1 MPFRFLNSTIDD
13 AIPGSDVKTRAHSKA
28 SRNCVDTLMHY
39 TRSALES
46 DALSHRLSTVAAP
59 AHALPKLVLAFLLA
73 IVASQS
79 DLRAQTLAPPTASTP
94 QPAASASAGTE
105 EETIEPTFETQKLA
119 RTYILDVPAP
129 RGQITD
135 RNGEPLAQNRLN
147 YNLAIN
153 FPTPLD
159 FSDAQALSFAKEKI
173 DKTARLIGR
182 KIKISD
188 DAILR
193 HYHNRGIMPMEIA
206 QNLTQVEYE
215 QIKNEPPPGVIV
227 RPTYVRVYPN
237 GKVAGQ
243 IIGYTGKTGRN
254 PDGIVDNH
262 ETLWPETEGREG
274 LEQTFNQMLAG
285 KHGEYKL
292 TFDKD
297 GRKTS
302 EKLITPPEPGFN
314 VVTTIDLR
322 LQQLAEKALEAKAKR
337 GAIVIIDPNNGD
349 ILALASWPTY
359 DPNLFVPSISAEQL
373 KTLQDDKDIPLLP
386 RAYRSSYP
394 PGSTFKIAV
403 GIAALESGAVHPD
416 DRYECVPSIQI
427 GNVTFHNW
435 KKGNRGALNF
445 VQALTESCD
454 TWFYQVGIR
463 TGAQPIIDWALQLG
477 FGAKCGIPLRGE
489 AEGRV
494 PNDEYMKATHGRRLL
509 NGDIANMSIGQ
520 GDTQVTPLQMAQAMG
535 VVANGG
541 TLYQTRLVQQV
552 QTFDNQIVTA
562 YQVRAKRILNLSAET
577 LDEVHTGMIDVVN
590 GAGGTAHQ
598 ATLDNAEVAGKT
610 GTAQWGPKN
619 KERTAAWFAGFLP
632 ADQPRYAF
640 AALYEGDVGSKV
652 HGGSAAAP
660 MIADV
665 FKEVYKSEKVVSQ
678 KQRRAREQPEIRRAE
693 PVEEEDESD

>member
-1 MPFRFLNSTIDD
+1 MRNLCLALVLF
-13 AIPGSDVKTRAHSKA
+13 AVAA
-28 SRNCVDTLMHY
+28 SIGGQTLMP
-39 TRSALES
+39 TP
-46 DALSHRLSTVAAP
+46 AP
-59 AHALPKLVLAFLLA
+59 SPSV
-73 IVASQS
+73 S
-79 DLRAQTLAPPTASTP
+79 P
-94 QPAASASAGTE
+94 E
-105 EETIEPTFETQKLA
+105 EETIIPTFETQKLA

-135 RNGEPLAQNRLN
+135 RNGESLAQNKLS
-147 YNLAIN
+147 YNLTIS

-159 FSDAQALSFAKEKI
+159 FSDAQTLSFAREKI
-173 DKTARLIGR
+173 DRTARLIGR
-182 KIKISD
+182 KLKISD

-206 QNLTQVEYE
+206 QNLSELEYE
-215 QIKNEPPPGVIV
+215 QIKNDPPPGVIV
-227 RPTYVRVYPN
+227 RPIYVRVYPN

-274 LEQTFNQMLAG
+274 LEQTFNEMLTG

-302 EKLITPPEPGFN
+302 EKLITPPDPGYN
-314 VVTTIDLR
+314 VVTTLDLR

-373 KTLQDDKDIPLLP
+373 KLLQDDKDIPLLP

-403 GIAALESGAVHPD
+403 GIAALESGAVYPD
-416 DRYECVPSIQI
+416 DQYECVPAIQI

-463 TGAQPIIDWALQLG
+463 TGAQPIIDWALALG

-494 PNDEYMKATHGRRLL
+494 PNDEYMKATHGRKLL

-520 GDTQVTPLQMAQAMG
+520 GDIQVTPLQMAQAMG
-535 VVANGG
+535 IVANGG

-562 YQVRAKRILNLSAET
+562 YQVRAKRTLNLSSET
-577 LDEVHTGMIDVVN
+577 LDELHTGMIDVVN

-598 ATLDNAEVAGKT
+598 ASLDNAEVAGKT

-632 ADQPRYAF
+632 SDQPRYAF

-665 FKEVYKSEKVVSQ
+665 FKEIYKSEKIVGQ
-678 KQRRAREQPEIRRAE
+678 GQRRSPEQPEIRRAE

>member
-1 MPFRFLNSTIDD
+1 MPT
-13 AIPGSDVKTRAHSKA
+13 P
-28 SRNCVDTLMHY
+28 
-39 TRSALES
+39 
-46 DALSHRLSTVAAP
+46 AP
-59 AHALPKLVLAFLLA
+59 SPSV
-73 IVASQS
+73 S
-79 DLRAQTLAPPTASTP
+79 P
-94 QPAASASAGTE
+94 E
-105 EETIEPTFETQKLA
+105 EETIIPTFETQKLA

-135 RNGEPLAQNRLN
+135 RNGESLAQNKLS
-147 YNLAIN
+147 YNLTIS

-159 FSDAQALSFAKEKI
+159 FSDAQTLSFAREKI
-173 DKTARLIGR
+173 DRTARLIGR
-182 KIKISD
+182 KLKISD

-193 HYHNRGIMPMEIA
+193 HYHNRGVMPMEIA
-206 QNLTQVEYE
+206 QNLSELEYE
-215 QIKNEPPPGVIV
+215 QIKNDPPPGVIV
-227 RPTYVRVYPN
+227 RPIYVRVYPN

-274 LEQTFNQMLAG
+274 LEQTFNEMLTG

-302 EKLITPPEPGFN
+302 EKLITPPDPGYN
-314 VVTTIDLR
+314 VVTTLDLR

-337 GAIVIIDPNNGD
+337 GAMVIIDPNNGD

-373 KTLQDDKDIPLLP
+373 KLLQDDKDIPLLP

-403 GIAALESGAVHPD
+403 GIAALESGAVYPD
-416 DRYECVPSIQI
+416 DQYECVPAIQI

-454 TWFYQVGIR
+454 TWFYQVGIK
-463 TGAQPIIDWALQLG
+463 TGAQPIIDWALALG

-494 PNDEYMKATHGRRLL
+494 PNDEYMKATHGRKLL

-520 GDTQVTPLQMAQAMG
+520 GDIQVTPLQMAQAMG

-562 YQVRAKRILNLSAET
+562 YQVRAKRTLNLSSET
-577 LDEVHTGMIDVVN
+577 LDELHTGMIDVVN

-598 ATLDNAEVAGKT
+598 ASLDNAEVAGKT

-632 ADQPRYAF
+632 ADQPRFAF

-660 MIADV
+660 MIAEI
-665 FKEVYKSEKVVSQ
+665 FKEVYRSEKVVGQ
-678 KQRRAREQPEIRRAE
+678 RQRRSPEQPEIRRAE

>member
-1 MPFRFLNSTIDD
+1 MSFTLIFENLGCN
-13 AIPGSDVKTRAHSKA
+13 GRAA
-28 SRNCVDTLMHY
+28 T
-39 TRSALES
+39 A
-46 DALSHRLSTVAAP
+46 RLSN
-59 AHALPKLVLAFLLA
+59 LWIGLSISVLAA
-73 IVASQS
+73 ATQ
-79 DLRAQTLAPPTASTP
+79 AQTLMPTPAPSPSGSP
-94 QPAASASAGTE
+94 E
-105 EETIEPTFETQKLA
+105 EETIVPTFETQKMA
-119 RTYILDVPAP
+119 RTYVLDIPAP
-129 RGQITD
+129 RGLITD
-135 RNGEPLAQNRLN
+135 RNGAPLAQNRLS

-159 FSDAQALSFAKEKI
+159 FSDAQALSFVQEKI
-173 DKTARLIGR
+173 DKAGKLIGR
-182 KIKISD
+182 TLRISD
-188 DAILR
+188 QAILR
-193 HYHNRGIMPMEIA
+193 HYRNRGIMPLEIA
-206 QNLTQVEYE
+206 QNLSQSEYE
-215 QIKNEPPPGVIV
+215 EVKDNLPTGMIV
-227 RPTYVRVYPN
+227 RPVYMRTYPN
-237 GKVAGQ
+237 GRLAGQ
-243 IIGYTGKTGRN
+243 IVGYTGKTGRN

-274 LEQTFNQMLAG
+274 LEQTFNEMLTG

-302 EKLITPPEPGFN
+302 DKLITSPEPGYN
-314 VVTTIDLR
+314 VVTTLDLR

-373 KTLQDDKDIPLLP
+373 KILQNDPDIPLLP

-403 GIAALESGAVHPD
+403 GIAALESRAVQPD
-416 DRYECVPSIQI
+416 DRYDCVPAIQI

-520 GDTQVTPLQMAQAMG
+520 GDIQVTPLQMAQAMG

-562 YQVRAKRILNLSAET
+562 YQVRAKRKLNLSSET
-577 LDEVHTGMIDVVN
+577 LDELHTGMIDVVN

-598 ATLDNAEVAGKT
+598 ASLDNVEVAGKT

-640 AALYEGDVGSKV
+640 AAVYEGDVGSNV

-660 MIADV
+660 MVADV
-665 FKEVYKSEKVVSQ
+665 FKEIYKGQMVANRE
-678 KQRRAREQPEIRRAE
+678 QRRAREQPEVRRVE
-693 PVEEEDESD
+693 PVEEDDESD

>member
-1 MPFRFLNSTIDD
+1 MRSLWGTSGSLCVAFSILARST
-13 AIPGSDVKTRAHSKA
+13 
-28 SRNCVDTLMHY
+28 
-39 TRSALES
+39 AL
-46 DALSHRLSTVAAP
+46 
-59 AHALPKLVLAFLLA
+59 F
-73 IVASQS
+73 
-79 DLRAQTLAPPTASTP
+79 AQALAPSAVPSTTTPP
-94 QPAASASAGTE
+94 QTE
-105 EETIEPTFETQKLA
+105 EETIVPTFETQKLA

-135 RNGEPLAQNRLN
+135 RNGESLAQNRLS

-159 FSDAQALSFAKEKI
+159 FSDAQALSFAREKI
-173 DKTARLIGR
+173 DRTARLIGR
-182 KIKISD
+182 RLKISD
-188 DAILR
+188 EAILR
-193 HYHNRGIMPMEIA
+193 HYRNRGVMPMEIA
-206 QNLTQVEYE
+206 QNLSQLEYE
-215 QIKNEPPPGVIV
+215 QIKNNPPPGVIV
-227 RPTYVRVYPN
+227 RPIYVRVYPN

-274 LEQTFNQMLAG
+274 LEQTFNEMLTG

-297 GRKTS
+297 GRKIS
-302 EKLITPPEPGFN
+302 EKLITPPDPGYN

-359 DPNLFVPSISAEQL
+359 DPNLFVPSISVEQL
-373 KTLQDDKDIPLLP
+373 KLLQDDKDIPLLP

-403 GIAALESGAVHPD
+403 GIAALESAAVSPD
-416 DRYECVPSIQI
+416 DRFDCVPAIQI

-435 KKGNRGALNF
+435 KKGDRGALNF

-454 TWFYQVGIR
+454 TWFYQVGIK
-463 TGAQPIIDWALQLG
+463 TGAEPIVDWALKLG
-477 FGAKCGIPLRGE
+477 FGVKCGIPLRGE

-509 NGDIANMSIGQ
+509 NGDIANLSIGQ
-520 GDTQVTPLQMAQAMG
+520 GDVQVTPLQMAQAMG
-535 VVANGG
+535 PVANGG
-541 TLYQTRLVQQV
+541 TFYQTRLVQQV
-552 QTFDNQIVTA
+552 QTFDNQLVTA
-562 YQVRAKRILNLSAET
+562 YQMRAKRT
-577 LDEVHTGMIDVVN
+577 LDLSSGTLDQLRTGLIDVVN
-590 GAGGTAHQ
+590 GSGGTAHQ
-598 ATLDNAEVAGKT
+598 ASLDNVEVAGKT

-619 KERTAAWFAGFLP
+619 KERTAAWFGGFLP
-632 ADQPRYAF
+632 ADQPQYAF
-640 AALYEGDVGSKV
+640 AAVYEGDVGSKV

-665 FKEVYKSEKVVSQ
+665 FKPLYKSRTQLANGTERRRVVEPPGPQ
-678 KQRRAREQPEIRRAE
+678 NIRRAQ
-693 PVEEEDESD
+693 PVEDDE

>member
-1 MPFRFLNSTIDD
+1 MRLFWETS
-13 AIPGSDVKTRAHSKA
+13 GSLWIVFSILATP
-28 SRNCVDTLMHY
+28 
-39 TRSALES
+39 
-46 DALSHRLSTVAAP
+46 P
-59 AHALPKLVLAFLLA
+59 ALLA
-73 IVASQS
+73 QA
-79 DLRAQTLAPPTASTP
+79 LAPSAVPDTSTAP
-94 QPAASASAGTE
+94 QAE
-105 EETIEPTFETQKLA
+105 EETIVPTFETQKLA
-119 RTYILDVPAP
+119 RTYILDIPAP

-135 RNGEPLAQNRLN
+135 RNGEPLAQNRLS

-159 FSDAQALSFAKEKI
+159 FSDTQALNFAREKI
-173 DKTARLIGR
+173 EKTARLIGR

-188 DAILR
+188 EAILR

-206 QNLTQVEYE
+206 QNLSQLEYE
-215 QIKNEPPPGVIV
+215 QIKNNPPQGVIV
-227 RPTYVRVYPN
+227 RPLYVRVYPN
-237 GKVAGQ
+237 GQVAGQ

-262 ETLWPETEGREG
+262 ETLWPENEGREG
-274 LEQTFNQMLAG
+274 LEQTFNEMLTG

-302 EKLITPPEPGFN
+302 EKLITPPEPGYN
-314 VVTTIDLR
+314 VVTTLDLR

-337 GAIVIIDPNNGD
+337 GAIVIIDPNNGA

-373 KTLQDDKDIPLLP
+373 KVLQNDPNIPLLP

-403 GIAALESGAVHPD
+403 GIAALESRAVQPE
-416 DRYECVPSIQI
+416 DRYECVPAIQI

-562 YQVRAKRILNLSAET
+562 YQVRAKRTLNLSSET
-577 LDEVHTGMIDVVN
+577 LDELHTGMIDVVN

-598 ATLDNAEVAGKT
+598 ASLDNAEVAGKT

-619 KERTAAWFAGFLP
+619 KERTAAWFSGFLP

-640 AALYEGDVGSKV
+640 AAVYEGDVGSKV

-660 MIADV
+660 MIADI
-665 FKEVYKSEKVVSQ
+665 FKEIYKGEKVVSQ
-678 KQRRAREQPEIRRAE
+678 PNGRQRRTREQPEIRRAE

>member
-1 MPFRFLNSTIDD
+1 MKSLW
-13 AIPGSDVKTRAHSKA
+13 G
-28 SRNCVDTLMHY
+28 TLGG
-39 TRSALES
+39 LW
-46 DALSHRLSTVAAP
+46 VAFSIQA
-59 AHALPKLVLAFLLA
+59 
-73 IVASQS
+73 
-79 DLRAQTLAPPTASTP
+79 TPTASFAQALAP
-94 QPAASASAGTE
+94 SAVPSTSTLLQAD
-105 EETIEPTFETQKLA
+105 EETIVPTFETQKLA

-135 RNGEPLAQNRLN
+135 RNGEPLAQNRFS

-159 FSDAQALSFAKEKI
+159 FSDAQTLSFAREKI
-173 DKTARLIGR
+173 DTTARLIGR

-188 DAILR
+188 EAILR
-193 HYHNRGIMPMEIA
+193 HYHNRGIMPMEVA
-206 QNLTQVEYE
+206 QNLSQLEYE
-215 QIKNEPPPGVIV
+215 QIKNDPPPGVMV
-227 RPTYVRVYPN
+227 RPIYVRVYPN

-274 LEQTFNQMLAG
+274 LEQTFNDMLTG

-302 EKLITPPEPGFN
+302 EKLITPPEPGYN
-314 VVTTIDLR
+314 VVTTLDLR

-359 DPNLFVPSISAEQL
+359 DPNLFVPSISTEQL
-373 KTLQDDKDIPLLP
+373 KILQNDPDIPLLP

-403 GIAALESGAVHPD
+403 GIAALESHAVQPD
-416 DRYECVPSIQI
+416 DQYECVPAIQI

-435 KKGNRGALNF
+435 KKSNRGALNF

-454 TWFYQVGIR
+454 TWFYQVGIK
-463 TGAQPIIDWALQLG
+463 TGAQPIIDWALALG

-562 YQVRAKRILNLSAET
+562 YQVRAKRTLNLSSET
-577 LDEVHTGMIDVVN
+577 LDELHTGMTEVVN

-598 ATLDNAEVAGKT
+598 ASLDNAEVAGKT

-640 AALYEGDVGSKV
+640 ATIYEGDVGSKV

-660 MIADV
+660 MIADI
-665 FKEVYKSEKVVSQ
+665 FKEIYKGEKVVSRPNGQ
-678 KQRRAREQPEIRRAE
+678 KQRRTREQPEIRHAE